1 MSAAGVRLRATRAG
15 TIRWRCR
22 GRLPDELRRA
32 IRKHKE
38 RLLVLLRRPPPPELA
53 AAIERHRQ
61 GAGPPVWVTTGRGQV
76 LPCDGPEKVPAD
88 AILWTTEGDAAWNR
102 MPPEAS

>member
-32 IRKHKE
+32 IRKHKSH
-38 RLLVLLRRPPPPELA
+38 LLVLLRPPPPPELA
-53 AAIERHRQ
+53 AAIERYRS
-61 GAGPPVWVTTGRGQV
+61 GAGRLVYVTTARGQV
-76 LPCDGPEKVPAD
+76 LPCEGPEKVPVD
-88 AILWTTEGDAAWNR
+88 AILWAVEGGRAWNR
-102 MPPEAS
+102 MPPEEP